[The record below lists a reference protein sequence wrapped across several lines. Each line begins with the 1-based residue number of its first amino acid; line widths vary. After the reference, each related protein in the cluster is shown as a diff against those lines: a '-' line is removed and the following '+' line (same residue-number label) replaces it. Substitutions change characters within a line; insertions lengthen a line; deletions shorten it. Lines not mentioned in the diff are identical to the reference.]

1 MSSVQEL
8 ASRFVL
14 YTSNNVTL
22 PWLEWIRR
30 LPSKQ
35 RYAGSNPAGSAKKW
49 LVFVVIMT
57 TSSCVTW
64 YIRPTQETVYLE
76 GKWDYPRLVADGG
89 YEASDQHFQLR

>member
-1 MSSVQEL
+1 
-8 ASRFVL
+8 
-14 YTSNNVTL
+14 
-22 PWLEWIRR
+22 
-30 LPSKQ
+30 
-35 RYAGSNPAGSAKKW
+35 
-49 LVFVVIMT
+49 VFVVIMT